1 MIGESLRFAGIF
13 PLFFYKDRSRQRY
26 CLGGTFKDRYA
37 ISDKNILRSCVVRY
51 FYLKFLACRSPMPW
65 EMYKKKGKKMGWA
78 VRGGGFSPDETFAS
92 TLSERQQFV
101 RKNPLSTFLLYSA

>member
-1 MIGESLRFAGIF
+1 
-13 PLFFYKDRSRQRY
+13 
-26 CLGGTFKDRYA
+26 
-37 ISDKNILRSCVVRY
+37 
-51 FYLKFLACRSPMPW
+51 
-65 EMYKKKGKKMGWA
+65 MGWA